1 MKPFYNSSIALNNDI
16 ENFMVSNFY
25 LISNFTGWDKY
36 GTCPI
41 LTPGISHFYPKLQGK
56 NETSAK
62 TVF

>member
-1 MKPFYNSSIALNNDI
+1 MILKICPFYL
-16 ENFMVSNFY
+16 
-25 LISNFTGWDKY
+25 SNFTGWDKY

-41 LTPGISHFYPKLQGK
+41 FTPGISHIYPKLQGK